1 MLLPFMQ
8 FFVLNGRMVK
18 SGEYCN
24 AYCSTVV
31 SLLHLATNVCVCTN
45 ESLLFIND
53 YLNIPGNESNLGYM
67 SLYKKI
73 YLSVISYKFF
83 VFVLSCL

>member
-8 FFVLNGRMVK
+8 FLVLNGRMVK
-18 SGEYCN
+18 SGEYCD
-24 AYCSTVV
+24 ACPTVAA
-31 SLLHLATNVCVCTN
+31 LLHFATNFCVCTN

-67 SLYKKI
+67 SLYKRI
-73 YLSVISYKFF
+73 FDRDP
-83 VFVLSCL
+83 